1 MLGLK
6 KIFFFVTN
14 GFCEDQASLDN
25 LPTVVLTFCLKVN
38 FDSLH

>member
-6 KIFFFVTN
+6 KIFFVTN
-14 GFCEDQASLDN
+14 DFCEDQASLDN
-25 LPTVVLTFCLKVN
+25 SPTVVLTFCLKVN